1 MAKKLIFSMDTVDK
15 SFLEDISLVPEKLS
29 VLIEKYESKI
39 QKLITEA
46 KIAKNEIE
54 SKYEIKIAEL
64 KRSLEQIKDT
74 FEGDKLVHE
83 ELLTELNAKC
93 VELEDSLNAALK
105 KSAELEESLAEVQ
118 AALVSEK
125 DLSLSYKSQF
135 EGVAA
140 DLANTTLE
148 KETLEVDLDHCRLT
162 LGETRASLNS
172 LLSQKAALEV
182 DLAATTEKL
191 ENSLAVISDL
201 DGQVLSLT
209 DACNEE
215 KGVVAVLEEKVNSL
229 VEQNSDLGAQNA
241 LLSEKNDLNLK
252 KIEENTV
259 VLNQVLA
266 ENAQLKEQL
275 DAINGVSARNRR
287 LIDDQIKRG
296 FDDKRLVEKE
306 GSAVLEL
313 IEKKKHLEI
322 ALAENE
328 ALRKSV
334 EESKRMRLDMEKDKK
349 RMRLEIETE
358 LLRKKKFSPVQ
369 SASSM
374 PSIASAL
381 ISRPEPAELPVVRA
395 SAESS
400 RAVDPIRADVS
411 DKKER
416 RKSIPRQYFA
426 DDVPF
431 TKDLVNERINAF
443 VPEDL
448 LSIEALS
455 HALANKIL
463 RANPEQRLCY
473 VCKDISKKKCE
484 YITKGNKWSK
494 DAKMSFL
501 KECITPAIV
510 KLANKFINDEKISEC
525 PRDNVI
531 AELLSLIQKIK
542 NDKTFFEDLKNFLV
556 SAISYSE

>member
-1 MAKKLIFSMDTVDK
+1 MDTIDK

-29 VLIEKYESKI
+29 ALIEKYESKI
-39 QKLITEA
+39 QKIITEA

-74 FEGDKLVHE
+74 LEGDTLVHE

-93 VELEDSLNAALK
+93 VDLEDSLNDALK
-105 KSAELEESLAEVQ
+105 KLAEMEERLFETE

-125 DLSLSYKSQF
+125 DLSLSYKTQF

-140 DLANTTLE
+140 DLAATTLE
-148 KETLEVDLDHCRLT
+148 KETLQVELDHCRLT
-162 LGETRASLNS
+162 LGETRTSLNS
-172 LLSQKAALEV
+172 LLTQKTALEAELLATSQKLEE
-182 DLAATTEKL
+182 A
-191 ENSLAVISDL
+191 LAVISDL

-209 DACNEE
+209 DACAEE
-215 KGVVAVLEEKVNSL
+215 KGMVLVLEDKVNSL
-229 VEQNSDLGAQNA
+229 VGQNETLLSENVV
-241 LLSEKNDLNLK
+241 LSEKNDLNLK
-252 KIEENTV
+252 KIEENTT

-266 ENAQLKEQL
+266 ENTQLREQL

-306 GSAVLEL
+306 GSAILEL
-313 IEKKKHLEI
+313 VEKKKNLEI

-328 ALRKSV
+328 SLRKSV
-334 EESKRMRLDMEKDKK
+334 DDSKRMRLEMDKEKK
-349 RMRLEIETE
+349 RMRLEIESE

-369 SASSM
+369 SATSM
-374 PSIASAL
+374 PVIASAVGARSEPID
-381 ISRPEPAELPVVRA
+381 ISVVRA
-395 SAESS
+395 SAEAS
-400 RAVDPIRADVS
+400 RAADPLRSEPLRMERSASI

-431 TKDLVNERINAF
+431 TKDLVNERINSF
-443 VPEDL
+443 IPEDL

-455 HALANKIL
+455 WALANKIL
-463 RANPEQRLCY
+463 RENSEQRRCY

-484 YITKGNKWSK
+484 YITRGNKWVK